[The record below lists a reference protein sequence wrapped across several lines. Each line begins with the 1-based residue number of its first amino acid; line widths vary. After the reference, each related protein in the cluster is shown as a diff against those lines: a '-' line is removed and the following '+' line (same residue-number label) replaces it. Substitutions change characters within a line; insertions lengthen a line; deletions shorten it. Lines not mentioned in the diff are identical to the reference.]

1 MSLFQINNSDYV
13 SQLIL
18 NALETYKKI
27 LVCET
32 TMQNKVT
39 GPTLENLIKSLM
51 IITCHRKDY
60 DHQRNQRRSLKATHQ
75 AMPTLHLRRY
85 RTRPPADGVHATDG
99 RAKPRELES
108 LRQHHRRS
116 RGGSA

>member
-60 DHQRNQRRSLKATHQ
+60 DHLKSL
-75 AMPTLHLRRY
+75 
-85 RTRPPADGVHATDG
+85 V
-99 RAKPRELES
+99 
-108 LRQHHRRS
+108 
-116 RGGSA
+116 SAP